1 MFLSIH
7 QINWW
12 SHEEHCHFSTSR
24 MASILTSLVASSKL
38 RQLPNPSS
46 AKLGFAEPAGILNTK
61 ILPHRLI
68 PTKQMSQMFAPV
80 ISRKHHQSKTQLFQL
95 QTKPHLQ
102 TLEILQSL
110 MVAIARTLNSVSEQ
124 SWYFDFSQ
132 NKYHLNIHST
142 FSSNIEIILFH
153 SLKECILMVLSQ

>member
-1 MFLSIH
+1 MFLSTH

-46 AKLGFAEPAGILNTK
+46 AKLGFAGILNIK
-61 ILPHRLI
+61 MLPHRLI

-95 QTKPHLQ
+95 QTKSHLQ
-102 TLEILQSL
+102 MLEILQSL
-110 MVAIARTLNSVSEQ
+110 MVAIARTLNLVSEQ

-132 NKYHLNIHST
+132 NKYHLNIQST
-142 FSSNIEIILFH
+142 FYSNIEIILFH
-153 SLKECILMVLSQ
+153 SLKKRILMVLSQ